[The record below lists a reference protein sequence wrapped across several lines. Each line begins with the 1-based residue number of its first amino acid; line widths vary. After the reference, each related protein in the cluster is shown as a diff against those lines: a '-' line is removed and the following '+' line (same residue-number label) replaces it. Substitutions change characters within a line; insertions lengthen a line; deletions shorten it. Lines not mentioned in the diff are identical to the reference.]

1 MCVVPSAFKTTKTY
15 TKNVYKILC
24 FFDFFKTQPN
34 LCLWWDNDGFLYDF
48 SEFRKMGWENRDFP
62 ENTLNLTPMG

>member
-1 MCVVPSAFKTTKTY
+1 MFFLIFSKHNGICVFGG
-15 TKNVYKILC
+15 ILM
-24 FFDFFKTQPN
+24 
-34 LCLWWDNDGFLYDF
+34 GF